1 MKNEYDNIVLKS
13 KEAPTIKEYNSVEE
27 YGPLTA
33 TEMSTTREYG
43 ESFHTEKK
51 EKVVSR
57 STAQRE
63 KFINT
68 IKAINITSVATG
80 VTVVAIGAVMILNQ
94 EAAAKKEDYNI
105 SFNSVEV
112 SENMIWYGIDVG
124 DVEDLKIRIYN
135 DGYVYEVE
143 ASSGENYGEFFDLEP
158 DTEYKLA
165 VCDEDVIKEIKV
177 KTAAPHRVFT
187 TPLEDITVTYEC
199 KCNVDGCFHFKINF
213 EDTEYVYYNFEAYL
227 MDVYENSSECYFS
240 GAYNEEQVIDVTEL
254 VGGSNK
260 VHFVVTC
267 MMDDEV
273 YTLIEEDVDI

>member
-1 MKNEYDNIVLKS
+1 MKS

-33 TEMSTTREYG
+33 IEMNSTREYG
-43 ESFHTEKK
+43 ETFHKEKK
-51 EKVVSR
+51 EKVVSK
-57 STAQRE
+57 STAQRA

-94 EAAAKKEDYNI
+94 EAAAKKEDYDI

-143 ASSGENYGEFFDLEP
+143 ASSGENYGEFLDLEP
-158 DTEYKLA
+158 DTEYKIA

-199 KCNVDGCFHFKINF
+199 KCNVDGYFHFTILY
-213 EDTEYVYYNFEAYL
+213 EDTENVYYDFSAYL
-227 MDVYENSSECYFS
+227 EDMEGNISKCEFIGSFNQEQIIDISNIY
-240 GAYNEEQVIDVTEL
+240 AAEEEA
-254 VGGSNK
+254 K
-260 VHFVVTC
+260 FVVTC
-267 MMDDEV
+267 KMNNET
-273 YTLIEEDVDI
+273 YTLIEENVRI